1 MKKCVYEKAIILI
14 RNPFYALIAE
24 FNRQMSGSKTEEID
38 PGLFQGLGKLTLTRP
53 LRRKLRIRW
62 FFDVSKVKESGF
74 LNRTSLTPS
83 DFRCDPAPQ
92 VMVSRGFSNP
102 GEPMDLS
109 NR

>member
-62 FFDVSKVKESGF
+62 FFDVSKVKESIF
-74 LNRTSLTPS
+74 
-83 DFRCDPAPQ
+83 F
-92 VMVSRGFSNP
+92 
-102 GEPMDLS
+102 
-109 NR
+109 